1 MSSQSVRSHCPVL
14 STLFFF
20 GALFGFVPRT
30 VPSSR
35 AETPEAHRLDVTRDV
50 WISSFPAEQEGNNGG
65 SGKLKAKGIQE
76 FFLMDA
82 DFASLRGQRI
92 KSARLHVHLESP
104 DSPLRRMTVGTVAVP
119 WVEGTGNGYEKN
131 TGGATFRSPGQGTWA
146 GGADITS
153 AILGQS
159 GTRWAFGDA
168 SPPDAGG
175 WQVIPVDPDV
185 VRACAD
191 GLSQGVVVMDDVG
204 SEYTRDDD
212 HIQWRLFPNR
222 YVASRDGPR
231 AQAPWFE
238 IHTGGTGP
246 PPVPEK
252 SPAAKL
258 DPPAPAAA
266 AATAALPAAVPP
278 AGKGNNSVPGLSLPE
293 GWQAVDL
300 FGEKLSELTLS
311 AARNEAVCLRL
322 TVPGGDCSVSL
333 SPPFQV
339 SLRRIASVEG
349 APDPLPAL
357 SSPNTGSLLLEI
369 LVPHGAPSGLAT
381 GTVTAGG
388 DSVPLTLTVWNFDLP
403 DRLSFVPEM
412 NAYGLPGDQDL
423 AWYRLAHEHRT
434 CLNVLR
440 YNWRGQ
446 VHDGCAPLTR
456 ESKNA
461 MDWNWSAWDQRFG
474 PLLDG
479 SAFAGLPRA
488 GTPVESFYLP
498 LNENWP
504 MEIEKHFHGGY
515 WADEAFDAAYWEQ
528 FEEASRRFAEHVR
541 DRKWS
546 DTLFEFYL
554 NNKVYFKADRGSWSA
569 CSAPWIFDEPVNTQ
583 DFFALREYGRRFN
596 AAARPL
602 AANAVFRCDISR
614 PEWQRDL
621 LDGVSGVEVL
631 GGSLRDYADRVAARK
646 SRWGQMTLFYGSA
659 AAPGNLIQPAA
670 WSLEA
675 WCLGADGVLPW
686 QTIGTD
692 DSWRKKD
699 PLALFYP
706 TPDGPVPS
714 LRLKSFRW
722 AQQLIEYLT
731 IHSAVS
737 GISRDAL
744 ADAVRQ
750 AAGLR
755 AKLVK
760 ADDADAGT
768 SEYASVTAATLTDLR
783 NRLGQSLDR
792 AAPAPRPQWH
802 TFEPPVH
809 NPADLPQTK
818 LIH

>member
-1 MSSQSVRSHCPVL
+1 MPRQSLRCCRPVL
-14 STLFFF
+14 STFLFL
-20 GALFGFVPRT
+20 GSHLGFVPWI
-30 VPSSR
+30 VGNSR
-35 AETPEAHRLDVTRDV
+35 AEAPEIHRLEVTRDV
-50 WISSFPAEQEGNNGG
+50 WVSSFPAEQEGNNGG

-82 DFASLRGQRI
+82 DFASLRGKRV
-92 KSARLHVHLESP
+92 KSASLHVHLESP
-104 DSPLRRMTVGTVAVP
+104 DAPLRRVTVGTVAVP

-131 TGGATFRSPGQGTWA
+131 TGGATFRSPGQGGWA
-146 GGADITS
+146 GGADITA

-159 GTRWAFGDA
+159 STRWAFGDA

-175 WQVIPVDPDV
+175 WQVIPVDPAV
-185 VRACAD
+185 VQSCTDR
-191 GLSQGVVVMDDVG
+191 LSQGVVVVDDVG
-204 SEYTRDDD
+204 SEYSREGDQ
-212 HIQWRLFPNR
+212 IQWRLFPNR
-222 YVASRDGPR
+222 YISSRDGPR
-231 AQAPWFE
+231 AKAPWFE
-238 IHTGGTGP
+238 IHTEGTVSS
-246 PPVPEK
+246 PVPEK
-252 SPAAKL
+252 SSAAR
-258 DPPAPAAA
+258 P
-266 AATAALPAAVPP
+266 VPP
-278 AGKGNNSVPGLSLPE
+278 ATAEAAMAVLPADAPAPGNEQNSRPRLSLPD
-293 GWQAVDL
+293 GWQAADL
-300 FGEKLSELTLS
+300 FGGKLSGLNLS
-311 AARNEAVCLRL
+311 AARNEAVCLRI
-322 TVPGGDCSVSL
+322 TVPGGECSVSL
-333 SPPFQV
+333 PSPFQV
-339 SLRRIASVEG
+339 TVRRIANVEG
-349 APDPLPAL
+349 APDPLPGL
-357 SSPNTGSLLLEI
+357 TSPDTGSLLLEI
-369 LVPHGAPSGLAT
+369 LVPHGTPAGPAS

-388 DSVPLTLTVWNFDLP
+388 VSVPLTLTVWNFDLP
-403 DRLSFVPEM
+403 DHLSFVPEM
-412 NAYGLPGDQDL
+412 NAYGLPGGNDL

-446 VHDGCAPLTR
+446 VHDGCAPLT
-456 ESKNA
+456 KNPNDP

-488 GTPVESFYLP
+488 GTPVDSFYLP

-504 MEIEKHFHGGY
+504 MEIERHFHGGY

-528 FEEASRRFAEHVR
+528 FEEASRRFAAHVR

-546 DTLFEFYL
+546 GTLFEFYL
-554 NNKVYFKADRGSWSA
+554 NNKVYFKADKGSWSA

-631 GGSLRDYADRVAARK
+631 GGSLREYADRVAARK

-692 DSWRKKD
+692 ESWRSKD

-706 TPDGPVPS
+706 AAGGPVPS

-737 GISRDAL
+737 GAPRDAL

-760 ADDADAGT
+760 TSETDAGT
-768 SEYASVTAATLTDLR
+768 SEYGSVTAATLTDLR
-783 NRLGQSLDR
+783 DRLGRSLDR

-802 TFEPPVH
+802 TFLPPVH
-809 NPADLPQTK
+809 NPADIPEAR
-818 LIH
+818 LIR